1 MQDKKIDMP
10 STLVSRSS
18 LDAELDMW
26 SLALNQPPDN
36 IQDALKM
43 TIIDKS
49 KKICDLEIC
58 RLWGV
63 AFRA

>member
-36 IQDALKM
+36 IQGALKM
-43 TIIDKS
+43 TIK
-49 KKICDLEIC
+49 C
-58 RLWGV
+58 
-63 AFRA
+63 AT